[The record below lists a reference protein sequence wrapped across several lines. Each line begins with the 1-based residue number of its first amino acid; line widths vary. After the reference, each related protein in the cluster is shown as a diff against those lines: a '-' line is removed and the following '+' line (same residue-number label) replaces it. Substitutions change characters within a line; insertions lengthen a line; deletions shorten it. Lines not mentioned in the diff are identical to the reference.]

1 MLSQE
6 SSVTLKAF
14 CLILGTHTFDLSA
27 TCYSFC
33 EYCLCTADS
42 GPIFVELNYSVLE
55 IRETGLFQPRSLRH
69 YLRGMCA
76 SLLRAIQALLG
87 KLAPPRRPNT
97 NTGAQRHPN
106 LKSLL
111 ERLAAFSPQNKLA
124 GGKLVSGL

>member
-1 MLSQE
+1 MPVIVIANIDCVL
-6 SSVTLKAF
+6 
-14 CLILGTHTFDLSA
+14 LIPA
-27 TCYSFC
+27 QYS
-33 EYCLCTADS
+33 LNSITACWK
-42 GPIFVELNYSVLE
+42 FVKQASFN
-55 IRETGLFQPRSLRH
+55 QRSLRH

-111 ERLAAFSPQNKLA
+111 KRLAAFSPQNKLA